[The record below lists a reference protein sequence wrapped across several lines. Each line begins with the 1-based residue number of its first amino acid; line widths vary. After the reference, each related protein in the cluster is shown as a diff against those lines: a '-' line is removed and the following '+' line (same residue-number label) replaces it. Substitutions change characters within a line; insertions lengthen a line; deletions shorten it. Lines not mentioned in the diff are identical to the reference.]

1 MTEQTNAPALEDLAA
16 ELRRLGQLA
25 ETEGADMLVYLIAL
39 AEQEARDE
47 LAKRETKGSQGEV
60 WRRG

>member
-1 MTEQTNAPALEDLAA
+1 MTGQTSTAALATLAT
-16 ELRRLGQLA
+16 ELERLGQLA

>member
-1 MTEQTNAPALEDLAA
+1 MTEQTNTPALEALIT

-25 ETEGADMLVYLIAL
+25 ETEGTDLLVYLIAL
-39 AEQEARDE
+39 AEQEARDD
-47 LAKRETKGSQGEV
+47 LAKRETTGSQAEV

>member
-25 ETEGADMLVYLIAL
+25 ETEGAEMLVYLIAL

-47 LAKRETKGSQGEV
+47 LAKRETAGS
-60 WRRG
+60 

>member
-1 MTEQTNAPALEDLAA
+1 MTEQTNAPALEALAA

-25 ETEGADMLVYLIAL
+25 ETEGTDMLVYLIAL

-47 LAKRETKGSQGEV
+47 LAKRETAGS
-60 WRRG
+60 